1 MVDVVVYLDTDE
13 KVAQQKL
20 GWIGGKTALY
30 LQNAEKIA
38 QATEG
43 KVYIKEPRYS
53 HEPTLDS
60 ESEYRKLKYK
70 VEELLIEAGAR
81 ALQEGRIAENVRYSR
96 GGMVQKVPA
105 IDVSE
110 LYDELR
116 KTYEEYRRELEEKEK
131 REKRLR
137 EQWEAFRNSEA
148 YKLYTDNRYW
158 DNLGELGYY
167 LNDDNK
173 KRYKELYNMLKNEVL
188 TDEELKKVIAELEE
202 MYREARVSKC
212 EHEVKKLQRENSEL
226 INKIVELHEHLD
238 TLREFIAEK
247 HDAEE
252 LIEWLRER
260 DEEEEDQYR
269 EEAEELVPQLFE
281 DEDDEDDC

>member
-1 MVDVVVYLDTDE
+1 MVDVVVYMDIDERTAQRMLD
-13 KVAQQKL
+13 
-20 GWIGGKTALY
+20 WIGGKTALY

-60 ESEYRKLKYK
+60 ESEYYKLREK
-70 VEELLIEAGAR
+70 VKEILVEAGAK
-81 ALQEGRIAENVRYSR
+81 ALGEGKVANNVSYSR
-96 GGMVQKVPA
+96 NGMVQKVPA

-116 KTYEEYRRELEEKEK
+116 KAYEDYVREMKEAEE
-131 REKRLR
+131 REKRLA
-137 EQWEAFRNSEA
+137 EQWEAFKASPA
-148 YKLYTDNRYW
+148 YALYTDNRYG
-158 DNLGELGYY
+158 DYLGELGYY

-173 KRYKELYNMLKNEVL
+173 KRYKEIYNMLKNEVL

-212 EHEVKKLQRENSEL
+212 EHEVKKLQRENREL
-226 INKIVELHEHLD
+226 INKIVELNEQID

-260 DEEEEDQYR
+260 DEEEDQHQ
-269 EEAEELVPQLFE
+269 EEAEELVPQLF
-281 DEDDEDDC
+281 